1 MYPLVSKRQ
10 TIPRT
15 QSVAVI
21 FRLLCVLLLFAF
33 ANSGCSDS
41 DGTSLASADPA
52 SDPAASSGEDPQSLV
67 AAYEPNS
74 MLYRADTAS
83 VDVVGVVEQ
92 WNGPYMAPEPEQ
104 MTQAAAELLGIYPR
118 AYLTAPN
125 QDVFAALGDPSL
137 WEILSEIGI
146 TLMHPIAFEQAG
158 VLYGQDLQPSIDGGY
173 DRIAL
178 IPEPKMGTVEE
189 VQALVKTAESYGAL
203 IAGDLIPLHTGY
215 GYDFRLAEMNY
226 QEYPGIYDMIEI
238 PREHWSLLPPVQDQ
252 WGYTIIHNDQAQPL
266 IDLGLMPGRF
276 DVLLGWPESTDWS
289 GWAATSEITGVDG
302 KSRRWIYAHLF
313 KPEQPTVNWMDPTY
327 AGRRVMA
334 GDIVRHVVDYGT
346 RINRLDAV
354 PFLGLEPEANSDQIA
369 VYNTQLAI
377 NGTDDLAFLSRK
389 LGGWTWVELNS
400 PTDDYKR
407 FMENGPDVG
416 YDFFTRAQTVHPLI
430 TGDARILRV
439 AHRSILDAGVDY
451 SRLIHALQNHDEIAY
466 QLINLRSQDQ
476 VQYGNETISGTQLAD
491 RILSQMQQA
500 VAPPA
505 APYNA
510 LYRPAQNGIATTYAG
525 FIGPALGI
533 NPYQA
538 TPDQI
543 DTIKKAHVM
552 LAVVNAM
559 QPGVFALSQWDLV
572 GALPID
578 RASVQERI
586 KNGDFRW
593 LNRGAVDLMG
603 VSQETQSV
611 YGLPKAQALYGPLPQ
626 QMSDPNSFANQVAK
640 IIRARKQ
647 YNISDAKA
655 VAAPDIDP
663 QSVFVLL
670 MTLPSQVGGVAV
682 TAANYSREPANV
694 TVDLAQLVSE
704 SGALQG
710 TPHEIISDTDMG
722 SLSGTELTFPLAGLS
737 GVTIVIETTGGSGG
751 GGSGDGGSGDGS
763 GSGGNLPGS

>member
-1 MYPLVSKRQ
+1 M
-10 TIPRT
+10 
-15 QSVAVI
+15 
-21 FRLLCVLLLFAF
+21 
-33 ANSGCSDS
+33 
-41 DGTSLASADPA
+41 
-52 SDPAASSGEDPQSLV
+52 DPQSLV

-74 MLYRADTAS
+74 MLYQADNAS
-83 VDVVGVVEQ
+83 LDMVGVLEQ
-92 WNGPYMAPEPEQ
+92 WNGPYMAPEPDQ
-104 MTQAAAELLGIYPR
+104 MTKAAAEFLTLYPR
-118 AYLTAPN
+118 AYLTAPD
-125 QDVFAALGDPSL
+125 QDVFAAMGDPQL

-158 VLYGQDLQPSIDGGY
+158 VLYGHDLQSSIDGGY
-173 DRIAL
+173 DRISL
-178 IPEPKMGTVEE
+178 VPEPQMGTVEE
-189 VQALVKTAESYGAL
+189 LQNLVDTAASYGAL

-226 QEYPGIYDMIEI
+226 REYPGIYDMIEI
-238 PREHWSLLPPVQDQ
+238 PREHWDLLPPVQDQ
-252 WGYTIIHNDQAQPL
+252 WGYTIIHDDQAQPL

-289 GWAATSEITGVDG
+289 GWAATAEIMGVDG
-302 KSRRWIYAHLF
+302 LSRRWIYAHLF

-327 AGRRVMA
+327 AGRRAMA

-346 RINRLDAV
+346 IINRLDAV
-354 PFLGLEPEANSDQIA
+354 PFLGLEPQADSDQIT
-369 VYNTQLAI
+369 VYNTQLSI

-400 PTDDYKR
+400 PTDSYKK
-407 FMENGPDVG
+407 FMEYGPDVG

-439 AHRSILDAGVDY
+439 AHRSILQAGLDY

-476 VQYGNETISGTQLAD
+476 VQYGNETIGSTELAD
-491 RILSQMQQA
+491 RVLKQMQDA

-510 LYRPAQNGIATTYAG
+510 LYRPSQNGIATTYAG

-533 NPYQA
+533 NPFQA
-538 TPDQI
+538 SPD
-543 DTIKKAHVM
+543 DVETIKKAHVM
-552 LAVVNAM
+552 LAIVNAM

-578 RASVQERI
+578 RSLIQERI
-586 KNGDFRW
+586 KNGDYRW

-603 VSQETQSV
+603 VSQSTESV
-611 YGLPKAQALYGPLPQ
+611 YGLPKAQTLYGPLPQ
-626 QMSDPNSFANQVAK
+626 QMLDPNSFANQVAK

-655 VAAPDIDP
+655 VAAPELDP
-663 QSVFVLL
+663 QSVFALL
-670 MTLPSQVGGVAV
+670 MTLSPEVGGVAV
-682 TAANYSREPANV
+682 TAVNYSRDPATM
-694 TVDLAQLVSE
+694 TVDLAPLVS
-704 SGALQG
+704 GPGDFQG
-710 TPHEIISDTDMG
+710 TPHDIISDTDLG
-722 SLSGTELTFPLAGLS
+722 SLSGTELTFTLAGLS
-737 GVTIVIETTGGSGG
+737 GATIVIDTAGTPGGGDTGDGSGG
-751 GGSGDGGSGDGS
+751 GPGDGS
-763 GSGGNLPGS
+763 GSGNLPGS